1 MSNGR
6 RTILSLVALGRISP
20 ADAERL
26 LIAWNQGREGFWVF
40 AACVAAGMLA
50 LPDPQLAMQGALHG
64 LVHFAESLFSG
75 KVISVHPAL
84 AMVSRFLGGTI

>member
-1 MSNGR
+1 MPNGR

-20 ADAERL
+20 AEAERL

-40 AACVAAGMLA
+40 AACVAAVMLA
-50 LPDPQLAMQGALHG
+50 LPDSYLALQGALHG

-75 KVISVHPAL
+75 KVIPVHPTL
-84 AMVSRFLGGTI
+84 AMVSRWFGGTI